1 MLNTRLSSK
10 LNQNCGRLLPM
21 PLKDA
26 APTALGLRI
35 AGRRR
40 EIKMTQET
48 LATKAGVTKGA
59 VSQWET
65 GDVTNLRLPHLF
77 KVADALGVEPRWLAL
92 DEPPKLAKRGT
103 VHDKIAKLAERIAD
117 LPSDQQKLL
126 LDIFRAQRP
135 GRSRDRSIP

>member
-1 MLNTRLSSK
+1 
-10 LNQNCGRLLPM
+10 M
-21 PLKDA
+21 PFKDA

-35 AGRRR
+35 ADRRR

-48 LATKAGVTKGA
+48 LATKAGCTKGA

-92 DEPPKLAKRGT
+92 AEPPKLAKRGS
-103 VHDKIAKLAERIAD
+103 VPDKIAKLAERIAD
-117 LPSDQQKLL
+117 LPGDQQKLL
-126 LDIFRAQRP
+126 LDIFERGAP
-135 GRSRDRSIP
+135 DEGAAALSPKAS